1 MCVFRHRNGEVYFFG
16 NLPFTLANKELC
28 IGKLTACHKNL
39 KKKKC
44 GLDIA
49 VRVKAVHL
57 FKMSPLVTGR
67 AQSLPEEA
75 DVLKEAIGKSQIV
88 AMC

>member
-1 MCVFRHRNGEVYFFG
+1 MCVFRHRNGEVYFFS

-28 IGKLTACHKNL
+28 IGKLAARHHKNL
-39 KKKKC
+39 KKKC

-49 VRVKAVHL
+49 ARVKAVHL
-57 FKMSPLVTGR
+57 FKMSSLVTGR